1 MSLDAQ
7 PKHFRATVAK
17 GSPRVDREGGMWG
30 KGVIYDVSMITRGEA
45 LGHDLWVDKQF
56 LNDVAHATNN
66 SDRGVKARFT
76 HPGLSS
82 DGVGTK
88 LGKFTNARVVGDQV
102 IADMHLQEAAFNTP
116 EGDLGSYVL
125 SLAEDTPEDFG
136 LSIVFDHDFETAEE
150 LTLANT
156 TRGKFVSPDEDNK
169 NNYEHARLS
178 KLYACDVVDSPAAN
192 PAGLFKRGQE
202 AAIEADNLLSYALGL
217 SSSKPACLSFGVDGD
232 RAKQFL
238 ARFLERHGLSIQKG
252 GDPVSDG
259 AEPGAASAP
268 TREQFAAE
276 LSRYVEIFGAEFGTE
291 WFMAGVSFED
301 AQGKLIVELKKQLA
315 AAKEEVEQAKAA
327 LANVKLGEKEGPEF
341 SAPEKKSGKR
351 SGGRIRIAGKKYEN

>member
-1 MSLDAQ
+1 
-7 PKHFRATVAK
+7 
-17 GSPRVDREGGMWG
+17 
-30 KGVIYDVSMITRGEA
+30 
-45 LGHDLWVDKQF
+45 
-56 LNDVAHATNN
+56 
-66 SDRGVKARFT
+66 
-76 HPGLSS
+76 
-82 DGVGTK
+82 
-88 LGKFTNARVVGDQV
+88 
-102 IADMHLQEAAFNTP
+102 MHLQEAAFNTP

-156 TRGKFVSPDEDNK
+156 TRGKFVSPDENNK

-192 PAGLFKRGQE
+192 PSGLFKRGQE

-259 AEPGAASAP
+259 VEPGAIAP

-276 LSRYVEIFGAEFGTE
+276 LSRYVEFFGAEFGTE

-315 AAKEEVEQAKAA
+315 SAKEEVEATKAA

-341 SAPEKKSGKR
+341 SAPEKTPARKT
-351 SGGRIRIAGKKYEN
+351 GGRIRISGKKYEN

>member
-1 MSLDAQ
+1 MSLDAA
-7 PKHFRATVAK
+7 PKHFRAKVAT
-17 GSPRVDREGGMWG
+17 GNPRVDREGGMFG

-45 LGHDLWVDKQF
+45 LGHDLWVDREF
-56 LNDVAHATNN
+56 LEDVASSVNA

-136 LSIVFDHDFETAEE
+136 LSIVFDHDFEMAEE
-150 LTLANT
+150 LTAENT
-156 TRGKFVSPDEDNK
+156 TKGRFVSPDEANK

-178 KLYACDVVDSPAAN
+178 RLYACDVVDSPAAN

-217 SSSKPACLSFGVDGD
+217 SGSKPSCLSFGVDGD

-238 ARFLERHGLSIQKG
+238 ARFLERHNLTLVKG
-252 GDPVSDG
+252 GDPVSDVESG
-259 AEPGAASAP
+259 APAP

-276 LSRYVEIFGAEFGTE
+276 LSRYVEHFGAEFGTE
-291 WFMAGVSFED
+291 WFMAGISFED
-301 AQGKLIVELKKQLA
+301 AQGRLIVELKKQLA
-315 AAKEEVEQAKAA
+315 SAKGEVEQAKAA

-341 SAPEKKSGKR
+341 SAPEKSSGKR
-351 SGGRIRIAGKKYEN
+351 SGGRIRISGKKYDN